1 VETAT
6 TAQLVNILLVDD
18 KQENLVALEQ
28 LLARPDRQLITAHS
42 GNEALRLLLKHE
54 FAVVLLD
61 VEMPNMD
68 GYEVAE
74 LMRSAERTRL
84 VPIIFVTAGDRSEER
99 VFRGYEAGAVD
110 FLYKPIGAHTLQSK
124 VDVFVDLYRKT
135 TELTA
140 ANASLERATA
150 LLREKVLDLENVS
163 QTLSHDLRA
172 PLRSIRSF
180 TQILA
185 ESLSGKLDAEQ
196 IDALD
201 RVLRGTARM
210 TNMIDELFDLLKV
223 SGDDSPYGDVDVS
236 AVLVDILENL
246 RSEIEHSGARITH
259 SELPTV
265 HANRMLV
272 GQILQNLVSNA
283 VKFCGD
289 RDPFV
294 QVTADRRGDAWEF
307 AVRDS
312 GVGILPEDRERVFR
326 LFERVGKTATGT
338 GVGLA
343 LCKRAVEKL
352 GGQIWVHSEPGNG
365 TTFRFTI
372 PHRRGDQTSQ
382 SRSTPSK

>member
-1 VETAT
+1 VETVT
-6 TAQLVNILLVDD
+6 VAQLVNILLVDD
-18 KQENLVALEQ
+18 KQENLVAIEQ
-28 LLARPDRQLITAHS
+28 LLARPDRQLICAHS
-42 GNEALRLLLKHE
+42 GNEALRLLLKHD

-110 FLYKPIGAHTLQSK
+110 FLYKPIGAHTLKSK

-140 ANASLERATA
+140 ANASLERASA

-196 IDALD
+196 RDALD

-223 SGDDSPYGDVDVS
+223 SGDDSPYVDVDVS
-236 AVLVDILENL
+236 AVLADVLENL
-246 RSEIEHSGARITH
+246 RSEIEHSRARINH
-259 SELPTV
+259 GELPTV
-265 HANRMLV
+265 HGNRMLV
-272 GQILQNLVSNA
+272 GQVLQNLIANA

-289 RDPFV
+289 RDPVV
-294 QVTADRRGDAWEF
+294 QVTADRRGEAWEF

-326 LFERVGKTATGT
+326 LFERVGKAAAGT

-352 GGQIWVHSEPGNG
+352 GGQIWVHSEPGSG

-372 PHRRGDQTSQ
+372 PRRKDDHTSL
-382 SRSTPSK
+382 SRSTPSR